1 MNRSSLRAIHRSAS
15 SCLATASRPF
25 RIGTL
30 HEPVE
35 RCFNERELDAVFS
48 QNLPES
54 AYRLHE
60 SVPAAYQAAL
70 ADTPADQRI
79 LVFGSFHT
87 LEAVMRHVH

>member
-1 MNRSSLRAIHRSAS
+1 MIEVLS
-15 SCLATASRPF
+15 PF
-25 RIGTL
+25 IRLWHVGVL
-30 HEPVE
+30 HEPAG
-35 RCFNERELDAVFS
+35 RCFSEQELSAVLR
-48 QNLPES
+48 QCLPET

-60 SVPAAYQAAL
+60 SVPTAYQAAL